1 MIRFKP
7 ELKLIFHTEIVNRVE
22 LLNLLNSF
30 RVCQDA
36 DDGYLYPMFKKAMG
50 CKYRISDMSYVIS
63 TSKGKKEIEF
73 SVFLELGDTDN
84 SNFSDSF
91 LEVFN
96 FSDKIKC
103 EYLLQDPNLGVFYT
117 NDKNKKFIPW
127 SHVLCI
133 WKNSEAEMDYYPIE
147 KAKDLWFTLSIYF
160 PDIITKDCKSKS
172 IYELYDLIEEEA
184 NEREKKDGFGLEMY
198 PILMKGEK

>member
-36 DDGYLYPMFKKAMG
+36 DDGYLYPMFKKAMD
-50 CKYRISDMSYVIS
+50 CKYRISDMSYIIS

-133 WKNSEAEMDYYPIE
+133 WRNSEAEMDYYPIE
-147 KAKDLWFTLSIYF
+147 KAKDLWFTLGIYF

-172 IYELYDLIEEEA
+172 TCELYDLIEEEA
-184 NEREKKDGFGLEMY
+184 NEREKKDGFG
-198 PILMKGEK
+198 

>member
-7 ELKLIFHTEIVNRVE
+7 ELKLIFHTEIANRVE

-36 DDGYLYPMFKKAMG
+36 DDGYLYPMFKKAVD
-50 CKYRISDMSYVIS
+50 CKYRITDMSYVIS

-91 LEVFN
+91 L
-96 FSDKIKC
+96 
-103 EYLLQDPNLGVFYT
+103 T
-117 NDKNKKFIPW
+117 
-127 SHVLCI
+127 
-133 WKNSEAEMDYYPIE
+133 
-147 KAKDLWFTLSIYF
+147 
-160 PDIITKDCKSKS
+160 
-172 IYELYDLIEEEA
+172 
-184 NEREKKDGFGLEMY
+184 GL
-198 PILMKGEK
+198 